1 MSGELARAQKRQADA
16 AEQGFDWPDLDG
28 VWAKL
33 AEEIAELQAAGNQ
46 AQRCE
51 ELGDL
56 MFMVVNLARHLDV
69 EPAAA
74 LGAATDKFE
83 RRFAHVMAAETLP
96 LLGDERRLAAMEE
109 RWQAAK
115 RLERGVEGGQKSSD

>member
-1 MSGELARAQKRQADA
+1 MPGELAHAQKRQADA

-74 LGAATDKFE
+74 LAAASDKFE
-83 RRFAHVMAAETLP
+83 RRFAHVMATETLP
-96 LLGDERRLAAMEE
+96 
-109 RWQAAK
+109 
-115 RLERGVEGGQKSSD
+115 